1 MIILLYNIKVR
12 NILNPVNNDNH
23 GKDDISIEN
32 IKSNKRSEEI
42 AYENMQNL
50 EEDNILDFKTLR
62 NLRQG
67 RLEDVLS
74 ERYEYNTSIER
85 GQRFLL
91 QQVNSKIDLV
101 IMYADLAGSTK
112 MSMTLPTET
121 FVTIV
126 KAFSHELSSVI
137 ESYGGFVLKYVGDAI
152 ISFFPSGF
160 NKYLI
165 CDRSYRCA
173 NSMLAAVRND
183 INPVFRRH
191 GYPDLQI
198 KIGMAE
204 GENVVIQYGKDKSSQ
219 IDLIG
224 YVMNVTAKITSIT
237 RPVRISVGG
246 TFYTLLHP
254 KSQSDFEMVSL
265 ENMDWK
271 YIDKHNEKP
280 YKVYTTK
287 YANE

>member
-1 MIILLYNIKVR
+1 MIILLYNIRVCNTLKS
-12 NILNPVNNDNH
+12 VNYSNH
-23 GKDDISIEN
+23 DKDDNSIEN
-32 IKSNKRSEEI
+32 FKSNKKSDET
-42 AYENMQNL
+42 AHENMINI
-50 EEDNILDFKTLR
+50 EENSIIDLKTLC

-101 IMYADLAGSTK
+101 IMYADMAGSTK

-126 KAFSHELSSVI
+126 KAFSHELSSII

-152 ISFFPSGF
+152 ISFFPSEF

-191 GYPDLQI
+191 GYPDLKI
-198 KIGMAE
+198 KIAMSTKNGI
-204 GENVVIQYGKDKSSQ
+204 NI
-219 IDLIG
+219 
-224 YVMNVTAKITSIT
+224 
-237 RPVRISVGG
+237 IS
-246 TFYTLLHP
+246 YCC
-254 KSQSDFEMVSL
+254 
-265 ENMDWK
+265 
-271 YIDKHNEKP
+271 
-280 YKVYTTK
+280 
-287 YANE
+287 